1 MAVSWWGQLA
11 LVMLG
16 GALGA
21 AGRFA
26 LGAWLPR
33 TVGSGFPWGTF
44 AVNLA
49 GSFLVGYVAMLLADR
64 GTGAE
69 YWRAFL
75 IVGCIGG
82 LTTFSALMLEC
93 LLMARGQ
100 RQDLLVTYLVAS
112 LVGGFVLVWLGAR
125 VAGFQRGVF

>member
-26 LGAWLPR
+26 LGAWLLR

>member
-1 MAVSWWGQLA
+1 MAVNWWGQLA

-26 LGAWLPR
+26 LGAWLLR
-33 TVGSGFPWGTF
+33 AVGSGFPWGTF

-49 GSFLVGYVAMLLADR
+49 GSFLVGYVAMQLVDR
-64 GTGAE
+64 GPGAE

-100 RQDLLVTYLVAS
+100 RQDLLVTYLAAS